1 MKLARAD
8 LFLVRHEAPG
18 RLAPRYR
25 LPPSGGVRRA
35 VRPAP
40 RRLVAHWHVCPQTQ
54 RLECS
59 WSLVVTP
66 EGQLCRLRTR
76 KRLVRARRLFHTLKG
91 RGAAELARGLRAA

>member
-1 MKLARAD
+1 MKLARAH
-8 LFLVRHEAPG
+8 LFLVRDGAPDP
-18 RLAPRYR
+18 LVPRR
-25 LPPSGGVRRA
+25 RPVSSGGVRRA

-40 RRLVAHWHVCPQTQ
+40 RRLVARWHVCPRTQ

-59 WSLVVTP
+59 WSLAVTP
-66 EGQLCRLRTR
+66 EGQLCRLQTR

>member
-1 MKLARAD
+1 MKLARAN
-8 LFLVRHEAPG
+8 LFLVRNEAPS

-25 LPPSGGVRRA
+25 LPPWGGVRRA
-35 VRPAP
+35 VRPVR

-59 WSLVVTP
+59 WSLAVTP

-76 KRLVRARRLFHTLKG
+76 KRLVRARRLFHTLK
-91 RGAAELARGLRAA
+91 ARGR